1 MMRPRRLKV
10 KGFAVVRMLDVA
22 RHAGV
27 SETTV
32 SHVLNGTRKVRP
44 ATADAVH
51 RAIQALG
58 YEPNSVAQS
67 LARSSTRS
75 LGVALS
81 DLGNHYCAEL
91 VQGIEA
97 ATSAR
102 GYTLLLADTHDSPA
116 EELQAVRELQQR
128 RVDGILLATTEIE
141 PNESLLHLARHET
154 PVVLID
160 RLSSLLHDQVGV
172 ENRRSTAKLVAHLVA
187 LGHSRIGFLC
197 GLDHVAT
204 SRERLEGYRSGL
216 KSAGLA
222 FRADLVRQ
230 GGSQTGPARV
240 ATHELLALRERPTA
254 LIAAN
259 NLMTLGA
266 MRALHEAEMNVPN
279 DMAVVS
285 FDDFEWADI
294 FSPRLT
300 TMAQP
305 TAEIGA
311 TAVQLLLDRI
321 DQPDR
326 APRTIRLKP
335 ELRVRDSCGTRLST
349 SLR

>member
-1 MMRPRRLKV
+1 M
-10 KGFAVVRMLDVA
+10 VRMLDVA

-32 SHVLNGTRKVRP
+32 SHVLNGTRRVRP
-44 ATADAVH
+44 ATADAVL
-51 RAIQALG
+51 RAIRALG

-67 LARSSTRS
+67 LARASTKS
-75 LGVALS
+75 IGVALS

-128 RVDGILLATTEIE
+128 RVDGILLATTETH
-141 PNESLLHLARHET
+141 PNESLLHLARHGT

-160 RLSSLLHDQVGV
+160 RLSSPTHDQVGV
-172 ENRRSTAKLVAHLVA
+172 ENRKSTAALVAHLVA
-187 LGHSRIGFLC
+187 LGHVRIGFLC

-204 SRERLEGYRSGL
+204 SRERLDGYKAGL
-216 KSAGLA
+216 KKAGIG
-222 FRADLVRQ
+222 FRPDLVRQ
-230 GGSQTGPARV
+230 GDSRSEPARI
-240 ATHELLALRERPTA
+240 ATHELLGLHDPPTA

-266 MRALHEAEMNVPN
+266 MRALHELGLRVP
-279 DMAVVS
+279 DDIAIVS

-305 TAEIGA
+305 TAAIGA
-311 TAVQLLLDRI
+311 TAVRLLVDRI
-321 DQPDR
+321 EQPDR
-326 APRTIRLKP
+326 APETIRLKP
-335 ELRVRDSCGTRLST
+335 ELRVRDSCGTPHAKA
-349 SLR
+349 